1 METLIKD
8 LRYGI
13 RSLAKRPGFT
23 AIAVLTLAL
32 GIGASTAIFSVVD
45 GVLLRSLPYP
55 NAEQIV
61 QLREINERGGRM
73 PFAEPNFLDVR
84 ARSHSFAGVAQY
96 NGELTTVTGGI
107 EPVRASTYAVSAD
120 FFNVL
125 GVKPLLG
132 RTFSPEESKAGGAP
146 VAVVSY
152 GFWQRLLGARSDL
165 SGTSLRV
172 MDQSVN
178 VIGVMPPEFAFPR
191 TAEIWIPRELFPGEI
206 SRSAHNW
213 SVVARLRPNITVEQ
227 AYADVSAL
235 SKQLKQEYGKD
246 MDGVDS
252 WPWRNR
258 NTWSVTCEARC

>member
-1 METLIKD
+1 MTMETLIKD

-13 RSLAKRPGFT
+13 RSLARRPGFT

-55 NAEQIV
+55 DSDQIV
-61 QLREINERGGRM
+61 QLREINERGARM

-84 ARSHSFAGVAQY
+84 SRSHSFAGIAQY
-96 NGELTTVTGGI
+96 NGQLTTITGGS
-107 EPVRASTYAVSAD
+107 EPVRAATYAVSAD

-132 RTFSPEESKAGGAP
+132 RTFAAEESKAGGAP
-146 VAVVSY
+146 VAVVSF
-152 GFWQRLLGARSDL
+152 GFWQRLLGGKPDL
-165 SGTSLRV
+165 TGTSLRV

-178 VIGVMPPEFAFPR
+178 VIGVMPADFAFPR
-191 TAEIWIPRELFPGEI
+191 NGEIWVPREMFPAEI

-213 SVVARLRPNITVEQ
+213 SV
-227 AYADVSAL
+227 
-235 SKQLKQEYGKD
+235 
-246 MDGVDS
+246 
-252 WPWRNR
+252 
-258 NTWSVTCEARC
+258 